1 MVVVIGMLAVLGGI
15 LFWILRASMAV
26 RAVRELD
33 QDTRGVRRRI
43 KHAVQDMIGTPL
55 GRVSDPR
62 LAAAI
67 LMIQL
72 VRSEGHMV
80 AEEKVAI
87 TDLLET
93 RLGVSDAVDLFERA
107 WGYTHPGRPFSYAA
121 DELLPLLQRQLTFE
135 ECRDLLAMLQRVAD
149 AEAPPSELQS
159 EAITRLRK
167 RLRV

>member
-1 MVVVIGMLAVLGGI
+1 MVVVFAILAVLGAV
-15 LFWILRASMAV
+15 LFWVLRANMAV

-33 QDTRGVRRRI
+33 QDTRNVRRRI

-55 GRVSDPR
+55 GRVGDPR

-72 VRSEGHMV
+72 VRAEGHMV
-80 AEEKVAI
+80 AEEKTAI
-87 TDLLET
+87 IDLLGT
-93 RLGVSDAVDLFERA
+93 KLGAPDPAVLFEKA
-107 WGYTHPGRPFSYAA
+107 WGYTHAGRPFSYFA
-121 DELLPLLQRQLTFE
+121 DELLPLLKRQLTFE

-149 AEAPPSELQS
+149 AEASPSELQS

-167 RLRV
+167 RLRA

>member
-1 MVVVIGMLAVLGGI
+1 MVVVIGILAVVGAI

-33 QDTRGVRRRI
+33 EDTRGVRRRI
-43 KHAVQDMIGTPL
+43 KHAMQDMVGTPL
-55 GRVSDPR
+55 GRVNDPR

-72 VRSEGHMV
+72 VRAEGHMV
-80 AEEKVAI
+80 AEEKTAI
-87 TDLLET
+87 LDVLEMK
-93 RLGVSDAVDLFERA
+93 LGVSEPGALFEKA
-107 WGYTHPGRPFSYAA
+107 WSYTHAGHAFSSFA

-135 ECRDLLAMLQRVAD
+135 ECRDLLAMLQRIAD
-149 AEAPPSELQS
+149 AEASPSELQS

-167 RLRV
+167 RLRA

>member
-1 MVVVIGMLAVLGGI
+1 MVVVIGVLAVLGGI
-15 LFWILRASMAV
+15 LFWILRANMAV

-33 QDTRGVRRRI
+33 QDTKGVRRRI

-72 VRSEGHMV
+72 VRAEGPMV
-80 AEEKVAI
+80 ADEKTAI
-87 TDLLET
+87 LDVLATK
-93 RLGVSDAVDLFERA
+93 LGVSEPDALFERA
-107 WGYTHPGRPFSYAA
+107 WGYTHAARPFSYFA
-121 DELLPLLQRQLTFE
+121 DELLPLLRRQLTSD
-135 ECRDLLAMLQRVAD
+135 ECRDLLDMLQRVAD
-149 AEAPPSELQS
+149 AEASPSELQN

-167 RLRV
+167 RLRA